1 MANILQQFQEAL
13 LSIDRANAKRILFEM
28 LERVSLSYAIESLI
42 VDSLE
47 NIGSGWESGEY
58 SLSQVYMSG
67 KICEELV
74 EILLPPQ
81 SDQQMQ
87 APRMAIG
94 LLIDY
99 HALGK
104 RIVYS
109 NLRAAGF
116 NLLDYGRMDP
126 EALVERILHD
136 DIQLMLLSVLMLPS
150 AWHVKKVRE
159 MLDAKSSQV
168 KIVVGGAP
176 FRLDKQLWEQVG
188 ADAVGYT
195 ASDAISIVQS
205 FIEGGK

>member
-1 MANILQQFQEAL
+1 MAISL
-13 LSIDRANAKRILFEM
+13 LS
-28 LERVSLSYAIESLI
+28 
-42 VDSLE
+42 
-47 NIGSGWESGEY
+47 
-58 SLSQVYMSG
+58 
-67 KICEELV
+67 
-74 EILLPPQ
+74 
-81 SDQQMQ
+81 
-87 APRMAIG
+87 
-94 LLIDY
+94 DY

-116 NLLDYGRMDP
+116 NLLDYGRLGP

-136 DIQLMLLSVLMLPS
+136 DIQVVLLSVLMLPS